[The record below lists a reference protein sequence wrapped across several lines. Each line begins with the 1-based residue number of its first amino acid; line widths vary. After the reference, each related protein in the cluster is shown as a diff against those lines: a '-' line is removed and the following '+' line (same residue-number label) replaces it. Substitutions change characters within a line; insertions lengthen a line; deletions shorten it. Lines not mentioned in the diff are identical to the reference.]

1 MYSQQQMNPYAPL
14 MSSQVQSKA
23 PQLQPLSTPNVAMQ
37 NQAGLTETLG
47 QAVGGKAADALVTK
61 SGAAYTSGAAK
72 AEALGAGKGGQMF
85 SGAMGG
91 LGAALPMLAP
101 LAIGY
106 ALTK

>member
-37 NQAGLTETLG
+37 KQAGLTEALG
-47 QAVGGKAADALVTK
+47 QTVGAKAADALVTK
-61 SGAAYTSGAAK
+61 GGAAYTSGASK
-72 AEALGAGKGGQMF
+72 AVASGAGKGGQMAA
-85 SGAMGG
+85 GAMGG
-91 LGAALPMLAP
+91 LGAALPILAP

-106 ALTK
+106 ALTR